1 MAEKAKDYDRGTR
14 IADRRKELG
23 LTQDELAY
31 RVGIGRPALSAIENG
46 GEFKV
51 QTLERLVSSLDVSEQ
66 YIMHGKTEDT
76 KASLI
81 SEAVNVL
88 SNMSELQI
96 QQCLAMMRA
105 LKNVQITD

>member
-1 MAEKAKDYDRGTR
+1 MSKNVLQQCPKIFCNFVQKVLAKN
-14 IADRRKELG
+14 
-23 LTQDELAY
+23 
-31 RVGIGRPALSAIENG
+31 RPALSAIENG

-96 QQCLAMMRA
+96 QQCLAMMKA

>member
-14 IADRRKELG
+14 IADRRNELG
-23 LTQDELAY
+23 LTQDELAD
-31 RVGIGRPALSAIENG
+31 RIGIGRQALSAIENG

-51 QTLERLVSSLDVSEQ
+51 QTLECLVSSLDVSEQ
-66 YIMHGKTEDT
+66 YIMHGKNEDT

-96 QQCLAMMRA
+96 QQCLAMMKA

>member
-1 MAEKAKDYDRGTR
+1 MQRQCAG
-14 IADRRKELG
+14 IAFFIG
-23 LTQDELAY
+23 LRCQKGAFDTLTFI
-31 RVGIGRPALSAIENG
+31 GNSFGIFSIGRPALSAIENG

-96 QQCLAMMRA
+96 QQCLAMMKA
-105 LKNVQITD
+105 LKMFK

>member
-1 MAEKAKDYDRGTR
+1 MSCLLR
-14 IADRRKELG
+14 I
-23 LTQDELAY
+23 
-31 RVGIGRPALSAIENG
+31 GI
-46 GEFKV
+46 V
-51 QTLERLVSSLDVSEQ
+51 LEVQ

-96 QQCLAMMRA
+96 QQCLAMMKA

>member
-1 MAEKAKDYDRGTR
+1 MKIIEV
-14 IADRRKELG
+14 KENK
-23 LTQDELAY
+23 LAY

-81 SEAVNVL
+81 S
-88 SNMSELQI
+88 
-96 QQCLAMMRA
+96 
-105 LKNVQITD
+105 